1 MKKKKILVTG
11 GSGFLGSALVK
22 KLSSEGN
29 DVYVFDNE
37 FRGSKNR
44 IKGIN
49 ISKYIIGDIRNKK
62 RLESRFK
69 INKFSNLI
77 HLAAVVPIKEVN
89 RNKKKLFK

>member
-1 MKKKKILVTG
+1 MRDTHIIWVKMKKKKILVTG

-49 ISKYIIGDIRNKK
+49 ISNVKYN
-62 RLESRFK
+62 
-69 INKFSNLI
+69 
-77 HLAAVVPIKEVN
+77 
-89 RNKKKLFK
+89 